1 MLLSANFGALKGYLI
16 GAAAFWGFVFVLTV
30 IWVFGLPG
38 TPALTGPKG
47 TDPSFKQFQLNSSV
61 AARYTAA
68 QQFQGAASNGWKE
81 EPVEPVGGAK
91 LPTDQETLRADL
103 ETAKQAIQQD
113 LITDFNKDVKESS
126 KELDVTNIDAKVFYT
141 NQKGTELAAVVI
153 SGKEPPKGSGL
164 EKPTFA
170 PKTFFAY
177 RDPGADR
184 IGRAGRRRGAGRSLQ
199 YQDGQGPGRRPG
211 DNRRPVRG
219 GQGAHGRLPDRRVRQ
234 PRARHR
240 DRRTL
245 AERPVLRDGGAADHG
260 HLRRGDVSGQVGVE
274 DLLRELAPRVL
285 CALVRRYGHFD
296 ACEDAVQE
304 ALLAA
309 ATGWPEQGLPDNPRA
324 WLITVASRRLTD
336 QLRSEASRKRREA
349 AAATLAPVDQPVVPA
364 PGDER
369 PPDQDDTLTL
379 LFL

>member
-113 LITDFNKDVKESS
+113 LITDFNKD
-126 KELDVTNIDAKVFYT
+126 
-141 NQKGTELAAVVI
+141 
-153 SGKEPPKGSGL
+153 GKEPSKGSGL

-177 RDPGADR
+177 RDPGAPYVPSL
-184 IGRAGRRRGAGRSLQ
+184 IVMGVALVLFVAHVAGLGAAERRRPLGT
-199 YQDGQGPGRRPG
+199 P
-211 DNRRPVRG
+211 
-219 GQGAHGRLPDRRVRQ
+219 
-234 PRARHR
+234 PR
-240 DRRTL
+240 TP
-245 AERPVLRDGGAADHG
+245 AE
-260 HLRRGDVSGQVGVE
+260 SGT
-274 DLLRELAPRVL
+274 R
-285 CALVRRYGHFD
+285 
-296 ACEDAVQE
+296 
-304 ALLAA
+304 
-309 ATGWPEQGLPDNPRA
+309 
-324 WLITVASRRLTD
+324 
-336 QLRSEASRKRREA
+336 
-349 AAATLAPVDQPVVPA
+349 VPA
-364 PGDER
+364 SS
-369 PPDQDDTLTL
+369 
-379 LFL
+379 

>member
-1 MLLSANFGALKGYLI
+1 MKGALALATGVLLLPGSVIMLLSANFGALKGYLI

-91 LPTDQETLRADL
+91 LPTDQEALRADL
-103 ETAKQAIQQD
+103 ETAKQAIQQK
-113 LITDFNKDVKESS
+113 LIIDFNKDVKESS

-141 NQKGTELAAVVI
+141 NQKGTELAAVVM

-177 RDPGADR
+177 RDPGAPYVPSL
-184 IGRAGRRRGAGRSLQ
+184 IVMGVALVLFVAHVAGLGAAERRRPLGT
-199 YQDGQGPGRRPG
+199 P
-211 DNRRPVRG
+211 
-219 GQGAHGRLPDRRVRQ
+219 
-234 PRARHR
+234 PRAP
-240 DRRTL
+240 
-245 AERPVLRDGGAADHG
+245 AE
-260 HLRRGDVSGQVGVE
+260 SGT
-274 DLLRELAPRVL
+274 R
-285 CALVRRYGHFD
+285 
-296 ACEDAVQE
+296 
-304 ALLAA
+304 
-309 ATGWPEQGLPDNPRA
+309 
-324 WLITVASRRLTD
+324 
-336 QLRSEASRKRREA
+336 
-349 AAATLAPVDQPVVPA
+349 VPA
-364 PGDER
+364 SP
-369 PPDQDDTLTL
+369 
-379 LFL
+379 

>member
-47 TDPSFKQFQLNSSV
+47 TDPSFKQFQC
-61 AARYTAA
+61 
-68 QQFQGAASNGWKE
+68 AASNGWKE

-177 RDPGADR
+177 RDPGAPYVPSL
-184 IGRAGRRRGAGRSLQ
+184 IVMGVALVLFVAHVAGLGAAERRRPLGT
-199 YQDGQGPGRRPG
+199 P
-211 DNRRPVRG
+211 
-219 GQGAHGRLPDRRVRQ
+219 
-234 PRARHR
+234 PRAP
-240 DRRTL
+240 
-245 AERPVLRDGGAADHG
+245 AE
-260 HLRRGDVSGQVGVE
+260 SGT
-274 DLLRELAPRVL
+274 R
-285 CALVRRYGHFD
+285 
-296 ACEDAVQE
+296 
-304 ALLAA
+304 
-309 ATGWPEQGLPDNPRA
+309 
-324 WLITVASRRLTD
+324 
-336 QLRSEASRKRREA
+336 
-349 AAATLAPVDQPVVPA
+349 VPA
-364 PGDER
+364 SS
-369 PPDQDDTLTL
+369 
-379 LFL
+379 